1 MELYLNLPYYAELGV
16 SVVFSVLLTWLLML
30 LVHTLVPFSL
40 RESNNDLTAFVFSSL
55 GIFSALIIS
64 TVLVMAIAHF
74 DAANEAV
81 GLEANMVGDLNRAGR
96 GVSPEF
102 SKKLSEKVRN
112 YMQVVSVLEWDL
124 EHHDQNALR
133 EREAINDLSR
143 YVASFQ
149 PKTLR
154 EASYQREMIKRLG
167 NLYDARRNRAA
178 QPAPAIPSQLFM
190 VSVVIGVLTLVF
202 ALLYGASNRIMHLAL
217 VSLLAVAMG
226 ATYSLILVFD
236 APFNGDLVAS
246 NQPYLDI
253 LDHLEKN
260 NKFFQNNK

>member
-1 MELYLNLPYYAELGV
+1 MEFYLNLPYYAEMGV
-16 SVVFSVLLTWLLML
+16 AVVCSVLLTWLLML
-30 LVHTLVPFSL
+30 LVHKLVPYSL
-40 RESNNDLTAFVFSSL
+40 REANNDLTAFVFSSL

-74 DAANEAV
+74 DAASEAV
-81 GLEANMVGDLNRAGR
+81 GLEANMIGDLNRAGR

-102 SKKLSEKVRN
+102 SKGLSEKVRD
-112 YMQVVSVLEWDL
+112 YMKIVSVLEWDKDN
-124 EHHDQNALR
+124 HAQNALK
-133 EREAINDLSR
+133 EREAINQLSR

-149 PKTLR
+149 PKTAR
-154 EASYQREMIKRLG
+154 EASYQHEMIKRLG
-167 NLYDARRNRAA
+167 NLYDARRNRAS
-178 QPAPAIPSQLFM
+178 QTDPAIPPQLFM
-190 VSVVIGVLTLVF
+190 VSVLIGVLTLVF
-202 ALLYGASNRIMHLAL
+202 ALLYGASNRLMHLGL

-226 ATYSLILVFD
+226 VTYSLILVFD

-260 NKFFQNNK
+260 NKFFQK